1 MEDFFNEYIE
11 SLETYKWVGVK
22 DLSEQFKVSE
32 RTIFQWLKDG
42 KLESI
47 KWKNKR
53 LINVVSVMGFLMK
66 KRCIEKEQIR
76 NREIKN
82 KLESKMYYE

>member
-53 LINVVSVMGFLMK
+53 LINVVSVMGFLLK
-66 KRCIEKEQIR
+66 KKCIEMEQIR
-76 NREIKN
+76 NGDIKR
-82 KLESKMYYE
+82 KIESKMYYD